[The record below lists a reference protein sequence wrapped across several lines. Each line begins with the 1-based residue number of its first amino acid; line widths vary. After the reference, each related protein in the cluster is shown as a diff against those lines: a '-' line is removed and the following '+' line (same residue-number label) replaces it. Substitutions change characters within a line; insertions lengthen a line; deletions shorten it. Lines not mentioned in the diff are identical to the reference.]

1 MLRCRMLRCRM
12 LLHRMLL
19 RRMLLRR
26 MLRCRML
33 RCRMLLRRMLL
44 HRMLRRRMLRCRMLL
59 RVACCTRRAVCSSLG
74 HVHAARVLIAWG
86 ASLNEVDNNGC
97 TAAMCASEAGHVQ
110 VVTSRHAR
118 FAPCNRHHA
127 AGMLQQPTGVATQ
140 ARQPRDMAWG
150 GVSQLR
156 AFCIARAERGVP

>member
-1 MLRCRMLRCRM
+1 MTFPQSSHAAALSHAACCRMLRCRM
-12 LLHRMLL
+12 LLL
-19 RRMLLRR
+19 
-26 MLRCRML
+26 
-33 RCRMLLRRMLL
+33 
-44 HRMLRRRMLRCRMLL
+44 RMLL

-110 VVTSRHAR
+110 VVASRHAR
-118 FAPCNRHHA
+118 FATCNRHHA

-156 AFCIARAERGVP
+156 AFRIARAERGVPCCAE